1 LINRDQLNLNEEVKL
16 EAIKCLRII
25 FTKEPLL
32 VLKAYETG
40 FDFQVFIEA
49 VRDGDPEIALAGIEF
64 WHSFIML
71 DKVVFR
77 DDFKKRLFDQ

>member
-1 LINRDQLNLNEEVKL
+1 M
-16 EAIKCLRII
+16 
-25 FTKEPLL
+25 
-32 VLKAYETG
+32 LKAYESG

-49 VRDGDPEIALAGIEF
+49 VRDRDPEIALAGIEF

-71 DKVVFR
+71 DKVVLR